1 MTRILLINP
10 NTSKEVTNLLMRTA
24 PRFARADTQFVAMT
38 AAFGPRYIA
47 SRLGVAVASHA
58 AADTLAE
65 YLRAATMRADATI
78 LGCFGDPGLVALREI
93 APMPVVGMAEAS
105 VLAATQLGPRF
116 AILTGGAPW
125 IPMLE
130 ELVAAI
136 GMTARLAAV
145 RAVPQTGAQIAADPD
160 GSLAGLATAAARCV
174 GEDGADVVILGGAA
188 LAGLAERLQDR
199 VKVPLIDSL
208 AASVAMAEALARTA
222 PAIPPPRAAIAP
234 VDSVGLSDAL
244 GELFRTPRQ

>member
-47 SRLGVAVASHA
+47 SRMGVAVAAHA
-58 AADTLAE
+58 AVDALAE
-65 YLRAATMRADATI
+65 YLRSSNANAEAMI
-78 LGCFGDPGLVALREI
+78 LGCFGDPGLTALHEI
-93 APMPVVGMAEAS
+93 APFPVVGMAEAS
-105 VLAATQLGPRF
+105 VLAAAQLGARF

-136 GMTARLAAV
+136 GVTPRLAAV

-160 GSLAGLATAAARCV
+160 GSLAGLAAAANRCAD
-174 GEDGADVVILGGAA
+174 EDRADVVILGGAA
-188 LAGLAERLQDR
+188 LAGLAERLKDR
-199 VKVPLIDSL
+199 VKVPLIDSF
-208 AASVAMAEALARTA
+208 AASVSMAEALARTC

-244 GELFRTPRQ
+244 GTLFKTPRS